1 MQFRRIKCDA
11 GKKTKGEREREGAE
25 IKKNKQARRRGILIF
40 PAIVLL
46 RWMPD
51 IVLIIGGSKLAF
63 KRHIHQPSRI
73 SRKKLRETEQQPS
86 TAQLLLS
93 FPPLPVGLPGYGR
106 CEANLDP
113 VMKRQSSVDGRRSTC
128 PVKNPAHFGIICI
141 SPFLSLLS
149 LSLSRR
155 IYVVRVLET
164 TTEPQSYGS
173 TFRSKGG
180 ALAAVGIF
188 FDSPPLRI
196 LILPA
201 HEEERRWRGMC
212 GRSFS
217 RRSSDH

>member
-51 IVLIIGGSKLAF
+51 MVLIIGGSKLAF

-73 SRKKLRETEQQPS
+73 SRKKLRETDQQPS

-93 FPPLPVGLPGYGR
+93 FPPLPVGHPGYGR

-141 SPFLSLLS
+141 SPFLSFS
-149 LSLSRR
+149 LSLSADLRR
-155 IYVVRVLET
+155 RACFGDDDDGDGDGAQ
-164 TTEPQSYGS
+164 PQSYGS
-173 TFRSKGG
+173 T
-180 ALAAVGIF
+180 L
-188 FDSPPLRI
+188 
-196 LILPA
+196 
-201 HEEERRWRGMC
+201 EREKEREREREIKARCRWHL
-212 GRSFS
+212 F
-217 RRSSDH
+217 